1 MIENH
6 IMNDINIARELIF
19 NKGYSVVVV
28 KNNEILSKISGN
40 GLKPIL
46 EVINELKNNIF
57 ESIIGDKILGKASA
71 LLCAYCR
78 VKGVY
83 SPQSTK
89 TAIAL
94 LLTYNIPSQI
104 DKIIPFIK
112 NKYGTD
118 ICPYEKM
125 INNVEAPLEAYN
137 ILKKNI
143 IK

>member
-1 MIENH
+1 
-6 IMNDINIARELIF
+6 MNDIIIARELIL
-19 NKGYSVVVV
+19 NKEYSVVVV
-28 KNNEILSKISGN
+28 KNKEILAKKSGN

-46 EVINELKNNIF
+46 EVIKELKNNIF

-89 TAIAL
+89 KAIAL
-94 LLTYNIPSQI
+94 LLSYNIPSQI
-104 DKIIPFIK
+104 DKIIPFIE
-112 NKYGTD
+112 NKYGND

-125 INNVEAPLEAYN
+125 IDNVKSPLDAYN
-137 ILKKNI
+137 ILMENI
-143 IK
+143 MK